1 MKNKIGTAILALV
14 VSFGLW
20 LYVIT
25 VVSPGSEQTYYNIP
39 VVFSGS
45 SLLESR
51 GLMMV
56 SDQNVKMD
64 LTLSGNRTD
73 LNKLSNANITIL
85 ADLSGITAPGEY
97 KIYYSVA
104 YPGIAS
110 TGGITIVDQS
120 MQQISVTVAERV
132 DKEVP
137 VEVIFTGELPSA
149 DYVADRQN
157 VVLDHEMIALSG
169 PKAVVEQIEKATITV
184 DLTGKTA
191 DFTGSYELVL
201 RDAQGNDLE
210 ATEHLTV
217 SATTVQATV
226 KVSLLKTLP
235 IVVEVKPGGGL
246 VADDIS
252 YELSYDSILV
262 SGAESLLADL
272 EQIKFVLDLSKIVE
286 SGRETYPI
294 TLPNGVTNVS
304 GVTEVYLDVQIP
316 EMATETFIIAS
327 NQFVYINLPPNMKVD
342 LSKNIQREVTL
353 RGRAHHL
360 ESIEASD
367 IQIVID
373 FADAIPGLN
382 SYEAEVR
389 VEGYEHVTADG
400 EIKIWA
406 TLTEIS
412 EEETT

>member
-169 PKAVVEQIEKATITV
+169 PKAVVEQVEKATITV
-184 DLTGKTA
+184 DLTDKTA

-272 EQIKFVLDLSKIVE
+272 AQIKLVLDLSKIVE

>member
-1 MKNKIGTAILALV
+1 MKSKIGTALLALL

-25 VVSPGSEQTYYNIP
+25 VVSPGSEQSYYNIP
-39 VVFSGS
+39 VVFNGS
-45 SLLESR
+45 NLLESR
-51 GLMMV
+51 GLMLV

-73 LNKLSNANITIL
+73 LNKLSNSNITIL

-120 MQQISVTVAERV
+120 LQQISVTVAERV

-137 VEVIFTGELPSA
+137 VEVLFTGELPSA

-157 VVLDHEMIALSG
+157 VVLDHETIALSG

-184 DLTGKTA
+184 DLTEKTA
-191 DFTGSYELVL
+191 DFTGSYEVVL
-201 RDAQGNDLE
+201 WDDQGNVLQE
-210 ATEHLTV
+210 QEHLTV
-217 SATTVQATV
+217 SATTLQATV

-246 VADDIS
+246 VAGDIS

-262 SGAESLLADL
+262 SGAESLLEDL
-272 EQIKFVLDLSKIVE
+272 EQIKFVLDLSKVKE
-286 SGRETYPI
+286 SGRQTYTI
-294 TLPNGVTNVS
+294 NLPNGVTNVT
-304 GVTEVYLDVQIP
+304 GVTEVYLDVEIP
-316 EMATETFIIAS
+316 EMAQKTFTVTS
-327 NQFVYINLPPNMKVD
+327 SQFKYINVPENMKVD

-353 RGRAHHL
+353 RGRANHL
-360 ESIEASD
+360 EAIEAED
-367 IQIVID
+367 IWIVID
-373 FADAIPGLN
+373 FTDAVKGPG
-382 SYEAEVR
+382 SYEAVVV
-389 VEGYEHVTADG
+389 VEGYEHVSAEN
-400 EIKIWA
+400 EITIMA
-406 TLTEIS
+406 TLTEKA
-412 EEETT
+412 EDETT

>member
-1 MKNKIGTAILALV
+1 M
-14 VSFGLW
+14 
-20 LYVIT
+20 
-25 VVSPGSEQTYYNIP
+25 
-39 VVFSGS
+39 
-45 SLLESR
+45 
-51 GLMMV
+51 
-56 SDQNVKMD
+56 
-64 LTLSGNRTD
+64 
-73 LNKLSNANITIL
+73 
-85 ADLSGITAPGEY
+85 
-97 KIYYSVA
+97 
-104 YPGIAS
+104 
-110 TGGITIVDQS
+110 
-120 MQQISVTVAERV
+120 
-132 DKEVP
+132 
-137 VEVIFTGELPSA
+137 
-149 DYVADRQN
+149 
-157 VVLDHEMIALSG
+157 
-169 PKAVVEQIEKATITV
+169 
-184 DLTGKTA
+184 
-191 DFTGSYELVL
+191 
-201 RDAQGNDLE
+201 
-210 ATEHLTV
+210 